1 MLTSGLADFKSQLR
15 IDVVKAAEPL
25 GSSQNIARVNTDAHS
40 AYNAAKFA
48 KVAHEIKVEKNKY
61 FFATAAYQNYP
72 EESIYIS
79 LSEATQTAG

>member
-1 MLTSGLADFKSQLR
+1 MADFSSQLR
-15 IDVVKAAEPL
+15 IDSVKASQPL
-25 GSSQNIARVNTDAHS
+25 GSSYNIARINTDAHS

-48 KVAHEIKVEKNKY
+48 KVAHEIKVEKQKY

-79 LSEATQTAG
+79 LSEAT